1 MNGATS
7 KPSQLLALKQAIQ
20 RAGGVKTLAREQGV
34 THQAV
39 YCWVK
44 KGCVPIDRAIAIE
57 RKHGIPAI
65 NLVNLKLAAC
75 VRQLLE
81 LRQEDSRE

>member
-1 MNGATS
+1 MTGTTG
-7 KPSQLLALKQAIQ
+7 KPSQVLALEQVIQ
-20 RAGGVKTLAREQGV
+20 RAGGVKTLAREQCV

-65 NLVNLKLAAC
+65 NLVDPKLAAC
-75 VRQLLE
+75 VRQLLD
-81 LRQEDSRE
+81 LRQEASRE